1 MDAIG
6 VDVSVNLVTI
16 IKTNISKKAKQN
28 FNM

>member
-6 VDVSVNLVTI
+6 VDVSVNAVTN